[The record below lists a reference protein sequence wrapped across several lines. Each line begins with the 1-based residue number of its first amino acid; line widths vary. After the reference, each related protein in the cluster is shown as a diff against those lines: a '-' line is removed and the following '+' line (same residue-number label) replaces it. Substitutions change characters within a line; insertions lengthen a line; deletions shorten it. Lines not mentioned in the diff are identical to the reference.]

1 MPRVLT
7 LDQLRNG
14 RICQR
19 TLRKFK
25 ELFGESVEVTEKL
38 AEKHAM
44 DFSFDNGGEYL
55 LTPTGRRQY
64 YTQSNTIKLR
74 FVCGHR
80 YFHDLFNMEHIY
92 PLTTATTLEALTFF
106 DRQGM
111 NPEARAEVRNKLDAM
126 ERRVQKLIDKRNKRL
141 RRLNRKQDK
150 ELAKLWARIYISEK
164 PQ

>member
-1 MPRVLT
+1 MSRILT

-14 RICQR
+14 HICQP

-25 ELFGESVEVTEKL
+25 KLFGESVEVTEKL

-44 DFSFDNGGEYL
+44 NFDFESGADYL

-64 YTQSNTIKLR
+64 YTQSNTIRLR
-74 FVCGHR
+74 FVCEHR
-80 YFHDLFNMEHIY
+80 YFHDSFAMKHIY

-106 DRQGM
+106 DQQGM
-111 NPEARAEVRNKLDAM
+111 SPEARAEVRNKLDAM
-126 ERRVQKLIDKRNKRL
+126 ERRVQELIDKRAKCL